1 MNISQP
7 IKLLVSISMPL
18 LAGFLGSL
26 FTMPAIDS
34 WYRLLER
41 PAFAPPDFVFGPVW
55 TTLYIM
61 MGVAAYLVWKDGLS
75 SGRVRMATLIF
86 LLQLSLNSAWSIFF
100 FGLQSPIS
108 GLYIIGAL
116 WTAIVLNIILF
127 ARVSRVAAW
136 LLVPYLLWVSFAS
149 YLNYSIWMLN

>member
-1 MNISQP
+1 
-7 IKLLVSISMPL
+7 MPL

-26 FTMPAIDS
+26 FTMSSIDS

-55 TTLYIM
+55 TILYIM

-75 SGRVRMATLIF
+75 SGRVRMALLIF

>member
-1 MNISQP
+1 MNISKP
-7 IKLLVSISMPL
+7 IKFFIALALPL
-18 LAGFLGSL
+18 SAGFLGSL
-26 FTMPAIDS
+26 FTMSSIDS

-55 TTLYIM
+55 TILYIM
-61 MGVAAYLVWKDGLS
+61 MGIAAYLVWKDGLS
-75 SGRVRMATLIF
+75 SGRVRMALLIF

-116 WTAIVLNIILF
+116 WTAIVLNIFLF
-127 ARVSRVAAW
+127 ARVSKAAAW
-136 LLVPYLLWVSFAS
+136 LLVPYLLWVSFAI